1 MINLEGIHMPST
13 VMMPNSIET
22 QTEQTKSGDFDS
34 VLKAIEHTNQTQVSA
49 NQLMSDVILGKS
61 EDTHGAM
68 IALEKASI
76 QMELMVKVRDQLTE
90 GINKLIN
97 IQI

>member
-1 MINLEGIHMPST
+1 MMNLEGIETASALT
-13 VMMPNSIET
+13 MPNVIGGAEQKSTTGSFDQLLNVIESANET
-22 QTEQTKSGDFDS
+22 QT
-34 VLKAIEHTNQTQVSA
+34 SA
-49 NQLMSDVILGKS
+49 NALMSDVILGKS

-90 GINKLIN
+90 GYNKLIN

>member
-1 MINLEGIHMPST
+1 MLNLESIQMPST
-13 VMMPNSIET
+13 LMMPTNS
-22 QTEQTKSGDFDS
+22 
-34 VLKAIEHTNQTQVSA
+34 QTQEENTSSGGFDRLLNVIEGVNNDQVAA
-49 NQLMSDVILGKS
+49 NDLMSDVILGKS
-61 EDTHGAM
+61 EDTHGAI

-90 GINKLIN
+90 AYNKLIN